1 VTCTPPRRA
10 HSTAHRGDRHRARG
24 DRGQIAGIEALPFG
38 FLFFV
43 ATVLLV
49 ANAWAVVDARMAV
62 AAAARE
68 AARALVEAPPTEGL
82 AVAEARARTVLAAY
96 GRDDADRVRL
106 PEPVVEGG
114 SLTRC
119 ARVIVTVEYEVPA
132 LVVPFLGGFG
142 DGITASADHSELV
155 DPYRDGDQEGAC

>member
-1 VTCTPPRRA
+1 MTCARPGKAHGRA
-10 HSTAHRGDRHRARG
+10 HGRAHG

-43 ATVLLV
+43 AMVLLV

-68 AARALVEAPPTEGL
+68 AARALVEAPPADGL
-82 AVAEARARTVLAAY
+82 TVAEARARTVLAAY
-96 GRDDADRVRL
+96 GRDEPDRVRL
-106 PEPVVEGG
+106 PAPVVEGG

-119 ARVIVTVEYEVPA
+119 ARVTVTVEYEVPA

-142 DGITASADHSELV
+142 DGITASAAHSELV
-155 DPYRDGDQEGAC
+155 DPYRDGDQEGTC

>member
-1 VTCTPPRRA
+1 MTRARSRTCGG
-10 HSTAHRGDRHRARG
+10 RGRARG

-68 AARALVEAPPTEGL
+68 AARALVEAPPADGL
-82 AVAEARARTVLAAY
+82 TVAEARARAVLAAY
-96 GRDDADRVRL
+96 GRDEPDRVRI
-106 PEPVVEGG
+106 PPPVVEGG
-114 SLTRC
+114 SVTRC
-119 ARVIVTVEYEVPA
+119 ARVTVTVEYEVPA

-142 DGITASADHSELV
+142 DGITASASHSELV
-155 DPYRDGDQEGAC
+155 DPYRDGDQEGTC